1 MDLSH
6 ACDAVAAECV
16 ACDIYEDGTGGW
28 RWEGVDVLGAVVK
41 HSNRAFERRQ
51 QCLADAAA
59 QGQPLPER
67 PTVF

>member
-16 ACDIYEDGTGGW
+16 ACDLYEDGTGCW
-28 RWEGVDVLGAVVK
+28 RWEGVDALGAVVK
-41 HSNRAFERRQ
+41 QSNRAFGTRL
-51 QCLADAAA
+51 QCLADAMA

-67 PTVF
+67 PIVF